1 MKMTSEAFVAD
12 VSARINDLGWAYY
25 FAPETLE
32 LGEVLGLDGFRFYF
46 LGRGGVLGDVE
57 APVVASALGYF
68 NPALVADMW
77 DSGKAIVAPREAA
90 RAHFACSAELGRR
103 RFSDLDGLAEFCAAA
118 DAVNDAADPIGLA
131 LYSGFR
137 AEPLVDD
144 LPGRA
149 MQLVSVLREF
159 RGSAHLIAV
168 RGYGLDAK
176 TAHFMRRPNDVGMFG
191 WTDDDPPEIGD
202 TEREKLAAAD
212 RLTDR
217 LVGAAYGVVDE
228 AGQQAIV
235 AGLDQ
240 MEAAVKSAN

>member
-1 MKMTSEAFVAD
+1 MTSNAFVTD

-25 FAPETLE
+25 FVPETLAK
-32 LGEVLGLDGFRFYF
+32 GEALGLDGFRFYF

-57 APVVASALGYF
+57 APVVASAFGYF

-77 DSGKAIVAPREAA
+77 DSGRAIVAPREAA
-90 RAHFACSAELGRR
+90 RSHFACSAELGRR
-103 RFSDLDGLAEFCAAA
+103 HFSGLGGLAEFCAAA
-118 DAVNDAADPIGLA
+118 DAINNAADPIGLA

-137 AEPLVDD
+137 AAPMVDD

-176 TAHFMRRPNDVGMFG
+176 TAHFMRRPNDIGTFG
-191 WTDDDPPEIGD
+191 WTDDDAPEIGD

-212 RLTDR
+212 RITDR
-217 LVGAAYGVVDE
+217 LVAAAYGVVDE
-228 AGQQAIV
+228 AGQQAIL

-240 MEAAVKSAN
+240 MEVAVKTAR